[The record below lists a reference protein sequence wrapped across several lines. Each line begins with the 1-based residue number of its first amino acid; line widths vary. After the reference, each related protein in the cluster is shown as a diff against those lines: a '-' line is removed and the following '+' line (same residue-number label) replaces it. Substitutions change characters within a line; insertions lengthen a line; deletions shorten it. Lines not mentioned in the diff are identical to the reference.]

1 MILIRAEDRAVM
13 GRGHRSRAEALAH
26 ACLRSKLPACILTS
40 DSAWSR
46 ELENDALLTE
56 LLPDVSGDADEASQI
71 AGAMKRSNATH
82 VVVDGGRFTPAFVK
96 MLSDL
101 KLRVVAVD
109 DTARADIPDA
119 WALINPNIYASKDLY
134 SHPWPERVFAG
145 PDYILLRP
153 PFLIPLAKPAV
164 SAVVLLALG
173 VSAND
178 ALLALL
184 KARVEE
190 LGFESRVAKNL
201 TANEMVAA
209 IDSSAVVVCGASVT
223 LHEVWARS
231 RTAIPVYQVRD
242 QELFWKW
249 CIQQSIPAII
259 SLDTAADIVA
269 DRVAKVLADIRDG
282 NPCQQMIVDQNGG
295 DRVVDKVFR

>member
-1 MILIRAEDRAVM
+1 MILIRAEDRAAM

-26 ACLRSKLPACILTS
+26 ACLRSKMPACILTS

-46 ELENDALLTE
+46 ELETDALLTE
-56 LLPDVSGDADEASQI
+56 LLPDVGGDADEASQI
-71 AGAMKRSNATH
+71 AGAMKRYN
-82 VVVDGGRFTPAFVK
+82 
-96 MLSDL
+96 
-101 KLRVVAVD
+101 
-109 DTARADIPDA
+109 ADIPDA
-119 WALINPNIYASKDLY
+119 WAIINPNIYALKDLY

-242 QELFWKW
+242 QEVFWKW

-259 SLDTAADIVA
+259 SLDTAADIVT

>member
-1 MILIRAEDRAVM
+1 M

-26 ACLRSKLPACILTS
+26 ACRRAKMPACILTS
-40 DSAWSR
+40 DSDWSR
-46 ELENDALLTE
+46 ELENDGLLTE
-56 LLPDVSGDADEASQI
+56 FLPDVGGNADEVSQI
-71 AGAMKRSNATH
+71 VGAVKRSNATH
-82 VVVDGGRFTPAFVK
+82 VVVDGGRFTSGFVK
-96 MLSDL
+96 ILSDL
-101 KLRVVAVD
+101 KVRVVAVD
-109 DTARADIPDA
+109 DTARADVSNA
-119 WALINPNIYASKDLY
+119 WAVINPNIYASKDLY
-134 SHPWPERVFAG
+134 SHPWPERIFAG

-153 PFLIPLAKPAV
+153 PFLMPLAKPSA

-173 VSAND
+173 VSADD

-184 KARVEE
+184 KARVGE
-190 LGFESRVAKNL
+190 LGFESKIAKNL

-249 CIQQSIPAII
+249 CTQRSIPTVV
-259 SLDTAADIVA
+259 SLDTTADIVGE
-269 DRVAKVLADIRDG
+269 RIAKALVDIRDG
-282 NPCQQMIVDQNGG
+282 NPYQQITVDQSGG
-295 DRVVDKVFR
+295 DRVVDRVFR